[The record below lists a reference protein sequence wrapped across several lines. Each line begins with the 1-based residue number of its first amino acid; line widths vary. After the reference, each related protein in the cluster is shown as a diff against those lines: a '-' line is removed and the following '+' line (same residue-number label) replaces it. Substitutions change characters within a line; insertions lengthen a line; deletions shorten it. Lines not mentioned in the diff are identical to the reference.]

1 MVKNKK
7 ETNKLYT
14 VPQTGTKPINN
25 LNSNAMKNLFKFTM
39 ALFVGATMMFSCQQA
54 EEPAMDG
61 ATPDAAET
69 RAYGDKTPKI
79 TIYVETNDINPLNAG
94 DYKLPNGKPYAD
106 IVEFFASNI
115 HKETVN
121 GVVRPTLYL
130 NDKMTNLLENNGY
143 LTYVKPLQDMGI
155 KVLLTVLGDWQNIG
169 VTSMNDTQAE
179 QFATILAYAVQK
191 YGLDGIGF
199 DNEYDGSPTTVS
211 GSWGNI
217 ITKLRA
223 KMPAGKLIT
232 VFQWGNYGSS
242 QINATAG
249 AKIDYVYRNFG
260 YGTGIG
266 VAGVTK
272 DRFAPL
278 SLNLGNYNSPTS
290 AGDNAYALAEAGYG
304 SIMHF
309 NLRTRSQN
317 DPTALFKAIADG
329 AWGETNVTCTNGNR
343 SQDWTFVP
351 SGYTITYAE
360 ATAQ

>member
-1 MVKNKK
+1 
-7 ETNKLYT
+7 
-14 VPQTGTKPINN
+14 
-25 LNSNAMKNLFKFTM
+25 MKTYIKIFSTLFI
-39 ALFVGATMMFSCQQA
+39 GATVLFSCQQA
-54 EEPAMDG
+54 EEPQL
-61 ATPDAAET
+61 DAVQPEAKMT
-69 RAYGDKTPKI
+69 RAFGDKTPI
-79 TIYVETNDINPLNAG
+79 VNIYVETNDVNPLNAG

-130 NDKMTNLLENNGY
+130 NDKMTNLLENGGY

-169 VTSMNDTQAE
+169 VTSMNDTQAD

-223 KMPAGKLIT
+223 KMPADKLIT

-249 AKIDYVYRNFG
+249 AKIDYVYANFG
-260 YGTGIG
+260 YSTYIG

-278 SLNLGNYNSPTS
+278 SLNLGVYNSPST
-290 AGDNAYALAEAGYG
+290 AGDRAYDLAEAGYG
-304 SIMHF
+304 AIMHF

-343 SQDWTFVP
+343 PQDWTFVP

-360 ATAQ
+360 LLPNKFLRDETLSTDLS

>member
-1 MVKNKK
+1 M
-7 ETNKLYT
+7 
-14 VPQTGTKPINN
+14 
-25 LNSNAMKNLFKFTM
+25 
-39 ALFVGATMMFSCQQA
+39 
-54 EEPAMDG
+54 
-61 ATPDAAET
+61 T
-69 RAYGDKTPKI
+69 RAFGDKTPI
-79 TIYVETNDINPLNAG
+79 VNIYVETNDVNPLNAG

-130 NDKMTNLLENNGY
+130 NDKMTNLLENGGY

-169 VTSMNDTQAE
+169 VTSMNDTQAD

-223 KMPAGKLIT
+223 KMPADKLIT

-249 AKIDYVYRNFG
+249 AKIDYVYANFG
-260 YGTGIG
+260 YSTYIG

-272 DRFAPL
+272 ERFAPL
-278 SLNLGNYNSPTS
+278 SLNLGSYNNPST
-290 AGDNAYALAEAGYG
+290 AGDRAYELAEAGYG
-304 SIMHF
+304 AIMHF

-343 SQDWTFVP
+343 PQDWTFVP